1 LKPLIIYVITALI
14 SYVATIPPGPL
25 SVYVVHTTLQKNI
38 KMAMWV
44 AFGGVLCESAY
55 SYLATAGVFVF
66 DKYPAVAMAMK
77 WGIIGLLVLVGTI
90 TFFQKPAPIKTEEVS
105 AKGRGFSF
113 FKGISLSLFN
123 PQLIAFWVVV
133 LLAYNGYDFLK
144 INTLTERISFVLGA
158 GTGTFGLVYTYA
170 YIANRK
176 RDFVFKYLNDS
187 RLNKLIGVIF
197 WSLALVQLVN
207 LLS

>member
-1 LKPLIIYVITALI
+1 MKPLVIYLITALI
-14 SYVATIPPGPL
+14 SYIATIPPGPL
-25 SVYVVHTTLQKNI
+25 SVYVVHTTLQKTF
-38 KMAMWV
+38 KMSMWI

-55 SYLATAGVFVF
+55 AYLATAGVFIF
-66 DKYPAVAMAMK
+66 AKYPAVAMAMK
-77 WGIIGLLVLVGTI
+77 WGIVGVLILVGII
-90 TFFQKPAPIKTEEVS
+90 TFFQKPAQIKSEEIS
-105 AKGRGFSF
+105 TQGRAFSF

-123 PQLIAFWVVV
+123 PQLIAFWVVI

-144 INTLTERISFVLGA
+144 INTLAERIFFVFGA

-170 YIANRK
+170 YIANRN

-187 RLNKLIGVIF
+187 RLNKLIGLIF
-197 WSLALVQLVN
+197 LGLAVVQLVN

>member
-1 LKPLIIYVITALI
+1 M
-14 SYVATIPPGPL
+14 
-25 SVYVVHTTLQKNI
+25 VHTTLQKNI

-44 AFGGVLCESAY
+44 ALGGVMCESGYA
-55 SYLATAGVFVF
+55 YLATAGVQIF
-66 DKYPAVAMAMK
+66 DKYPTVAMTMK
-77 WGIIGLLVLVGTI
+77 WGIIGLLILVGTI
-90 TFFQKPAPIKTEEVS
+90 TFFQKPTQIKSEEVS
-105 AKGRGFSF
+105 TKGGAFSF

-133 LLAYNGYDFLK
+133 LLAYNSYDFLK
-144 INTLTERISFVLGA
+144 INTLTERIFFVLGA

-187 RLNKLIGVIF
+187 RLNKLIGLIF
-197 WSLALVQLVN
+197 LGLAMVQLVN